1 MSVTSVDSNIEV
13 SSNTQEAK
21 FNAALDNAEQS
32 AADDAEFND
41 ALISQAVV
49 IGGQFII
56 MPRAQEIL
64 KEAQSDDE
72 E

>member
-1 MSVTSVDSNIEV
+1 MSVTSVDSSIEV

>member
-1 MSVTSVDSNIEV
+1 MSVTAVDSNIDA
-13 SSNTQEAK
+13 SSSQEAK
-21 FNAALDNAEQS
+21 FDAALNNAEQS
-32 AADDAEFND
+32 AADDAEFNE

>member
-1 MSVTSVDSNIEV
+1 MSVTSVDSNIDV

-49 IGGQFII
+49 LGGQFII

>member
-1 MSVTSVDSNIEV
+1 MSVTAVDSNIDV
-13 SSNTQEAK
+13 SSTQEAK
-21 FNAALDNAEQS
+21 FDAALNNAEQS
-32 AADDAEFND
+32 AADDAEFNE

>member
-1 MSVTSVDSNIEV
+1 MSVTAVDSNIDT
-13 SSNTQEAK
+13 SSSQEAK
-21 FNAALDNAEQS
+21 FDAALNNAEQS
-32 AADDAEFND
+32 AADDAEFNE

>member
-1 MSVTSVDSNIEV
+1 MSVTSVDSNIDV
-13 SSNTQEAK
+13 SANTQEAK
-21 FNAALDNAEQS
+21 FNAALNNAEQS

>member
-1 MSVTSVDSNIEV
+1 MSVTPVDANLDIST
-13 SSNTQEAK
+13 NTQEAK
-21 FNAALDNAEQS
+21 FNAAVDNAEQS

-41 ALISQAVV
+41 ALISQAVI

>member
-1 MSVTSVDSNIEV
+1 MSVTSVDSNIDV

>member
-1 MSVTSVDSNIEV
+1 MSVTSVDSNIDV
-13 SSNTQEAK
+13 SSNAQESK